1 MQDYANRLEYEKAQ
15 EIKEKLDALEQYQ
28 SKSTVVSPTIDHVD
42 VMSIFS
48 DTDSAYINYFKVV
61 KGAII
66 QSYNLEIKKKL
77 DELDED
83 LLSLSLI
90 NIRAK
95 FHSTAK
101 EILLNKAIVSP
112 WEEVKV
118 LVPQRGDK
126 KALIDLS
133 LRNSKYMRQE
143 KLKTLNII
151 DPERHSKRILEQ
163 LQKDLRLSELPYK

>member
-1 MQDYANRLEYEKAQ
+1 
-15 EIKEKLDALEQYQ
+15 
-28 SKSTVVSPTIDHVD
+28 
-42 VMSIFS
+42 MSIFS

-77 DELDED
+77 DEPDEN

-90 NIRAK
+90 NIRTK
-95 FHSTAK
+95 FDSTAK

-112 WEEVKV
+112 WEEVRV

-143 KLKTLNII
+143 KLK
-151 DPERHSKRILEQ
+151 P
-163 LQKDLRLSELPYK
+163 

>member
-1 MQDYANRLEYEKAQ
+1 M
-15 EIKEKLDALEQYQ
+15 
-28 SKSTVVSPTIDHVD
+28 
-42 VMSIFS
+42 
-48 DTDSAYINYFKVV
+48 
-61 KGAII
+61 
-66 QSYNLEIKKKL
+66 
-77 DELDED
+77 DED

-163 LQKDLRLSELPYK
+163 LQKDLRLSELPVQIECFDNSTYKEPTLHRPVWCLKMPNQVKKTTAILTSKR

>member
-1 MQDYANRLEYEKAQ
+1 
-15 EIKEKLDALEQYQ
+15 
-28 SKSTVVSPTIDHVD
+28 
-42 VMSIFS
+42 MSIFS

-83 LLSLSLI
+83 LLSLSLL

-112 WEEVKV
+112 WEDVNV

-151 DPERHSKRILEQ
+151 DPERHSKRILE
-163 LQKDLRLSELPYK
+163 